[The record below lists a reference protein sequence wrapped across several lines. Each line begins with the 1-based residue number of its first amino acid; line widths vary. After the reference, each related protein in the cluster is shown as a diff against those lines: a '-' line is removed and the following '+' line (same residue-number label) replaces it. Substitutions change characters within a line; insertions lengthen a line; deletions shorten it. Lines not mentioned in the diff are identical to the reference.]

1 MELNF
6 DEILKWIGALIVSI
20 GGTSV
25 IIIALSKWFGN
36 ILANKLLEKDK
47 AKYQKDI
54 EGIKSKYQMIL
65 ENKKVELENIKVS
78 MLRYS
83 ENQFSLYNELWHSLV
98 DLKGKGDDLWNHANL
113 QNLKSFST
121 QLSKTKTS
129 IEKSRLL
136 IEEDHYN
143 SLKEVIYKFSDF
155 QIGKLSLIN
164 VRNKSNSDLSG
175 YGIDEYSINELIN
188 HNRNLK
194 DEYSELLEGLVVDFR
209 KQIKGNILEMAR

>member
-1 MELNF
+1 
-6 DEILKWIGALIVSI
+6 
-20 GGTSV
+20 
-25 IIIALSKWFGN
+25 
-36 ILANKLLEKDK
+36 
-47 AKYQKDI
+47 
-54 EGIKSKYQMIL
+54 
-65 ENKKVELENIKVS
+65 

-83 ENQFSLYNELWHSLV
+83 ENQFSLYNELWQSLV

-136 IEEDHYN
+136 IEEDHYK
-143 SLKEVIYKFSDF
+143 SLKEVVHKFSDF

-164 VRNKSNSDLSG
+164 VRNKSNSELSG
-175 YGIDEYSINELIN
+175 YGIDEHSINDLIN

-194 DEYSELLEGLVVDFR
+194 DKYSKLLEGLVVVFR
-209 KQIKGNILEMAR
+209 KQIKGNNLVMTR